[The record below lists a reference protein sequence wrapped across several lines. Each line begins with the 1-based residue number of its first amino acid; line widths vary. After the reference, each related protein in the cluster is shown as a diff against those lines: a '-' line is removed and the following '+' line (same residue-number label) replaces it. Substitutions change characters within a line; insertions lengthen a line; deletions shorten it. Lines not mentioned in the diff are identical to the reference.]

1 MYLPLRTC
9 LRATRVRRGVDCL
22 HVKCLPARRFCKTAA
37 QCAQHEPPQAKFGEI
52 EDKFVNGTRA
62 VAFVAVLSFTLAP
75 GKAQAWG
82 HDWKPRRHYRRMTD
96 SRAAFDLKT
105 VFQTDKVKEKLG
117 TGSQQL
123 QQQAGNA
130 FSEMSHLA
138 RDVQHSLHK
147 VVNHAPRQREMHM
160 SQSARPTGPSAAGRG
175 QGVAGPLGW
184 VAFAVAAVGLIWL
197 LFSKTLSGWVAGW
210 GKGGRQGGKW
220 VSDRSLGG
228 RMVWMPDEP
237 KTTSSS
243 ARSQSMR
250 WNDTPS
256 SLPSSTSSSAAAVLA
271 PDNTQSASTSGR
283 QAGSGAGTQQGPPSW
298 WDPPPTIHVDKRYK
312 DQTSSQAR
320 TILRQLED
328 AKLLSGQDYSTSAL
342 VSLRQTCADSGATVK
357 AQTPSG
363 GDAIFRA
370 GVEAAASAA
379 MEAGEGASLGG
390 TSPQRFVSGLAQD
403 LGLADERAGSM
414 AVAVV
419 SARLRSALIDA
430 AAAYR
435 QGKELDVLNELVRI
449 VGALDKFP
457 LQPRSPQ
464 ADMIATAV
472 QQRATLPER
481 QALFFTYGGMEPST
495 ASLVAEMLGFNPD
508 FVMPQLHH
516 ELTTAQQADVNRP

>member
-1 MYLPLRTC
+1 MHLPLKSC
-9 LRATRVRRGVDCL
+9 LRVTRVRGVRCI

-37 QCAQHEPPQAKFGEI
+37 QCTQHGTSQARPNET
-52 EDKFVNGTRA
+52 EDRPISGMKA

-82 HDWKPRRHYRRMTD
+82 HDWKPRRHHRRMTD
-96 SRAAFDLKT
+96 SRAAFDVES
-105 VFQTDKVKEKLG
+105 VFQADKVKEKLEA
-117 TGSQQL
+117 GSQQL

-130 FSEMSHLA
+130 FSEMTYLA
-138 RDVQHSLHK
+138 RDVQQSLHK
-147 VVNHAPRQREMHM
+147 VVHHAPRQREMHM
-160 SQSARPTGPSAAGRG
+160 SQSARPTGPSAPGRG
-175 QGVAGPLGW
+175 QAVAGPLGW
-184 VAFAVAAVGLIWL
+184 AAFAVAAAGLVWL
-197 LFSKTLSGWVAGW
+197 LFSKSISRWVAGW

-256 SLPSSTSSSAAAVLA
+256 SPPSSTASSAAAVLA
-271 PDNTQSASTSGR
+271 PDDTQSASTSGR
-283 QAGSGAGTQQGPPSW
+283 QAGTDAGTQQGPPSW

-320 TILRQLED
+320 SILRQLED

-390 TSPQRFVSGLAQD
+390 NSPQRFVSGLAQD
-403 LGLADERAGSM
+403 LGLADEKAGGM

-435 QGKELDVLNELVRI
+435 QGNELEVLNELVRI
-449 VGALDKFP
+449 VGVLDKFP
-457 LQPRSPQ
+457 LPPRSPQ

-508 FVMPQLHH
+508 LVMPQLHH
-516 ELTTAQQADVNRP
+516 ELTTAEQADASRP